1 MRGSH
6 RRVEEEVAAGDG
18 AQHGGVDAL
27 QHHRVAQ
34 LVAQVLH
41 ALELP
46 LEGADLLARVFV
58 AFVSKPKRAV
68 LLLQGSDPRAQGADG
83 LRPLHDGPADAP
95 ERSARSQILMRVH
108 LQARAEQPGPEMSSS
123 GWPPSV
129 WRPRALTSHVSEQL
143 PS

>member
-46 LEGADLLARVFV
+46 LQAADLLARVLV
-58 AFVSKPKRAV
+58 AFVSKPERAV
-68 LLLQGSDPRAQGADG
+68 LLLQRGDPRAQGADG
-83 LRPLHDGPADAP
+83 LRPLHGGFVAL
-95 ERSARSQILMRVH
+95 RSARSG
-108 LQARAEQPGPEMSSS
+108 LQAAHIPTFQGREQRVRTAPCCSWPLRLETRVLTPHVLRAA
-123 GWPPSV
+123 
-129 WRPRALTSHVSEQL
+129 R
-143 PS
+143 

>member
-46 LEGADLLARVFV
+46 LKGADLLARVFV
-58 AFVSKPKRAV
+58 AFVSKPERAV

-83 LRPLHDGPADAP
+83 LRPLHDGPA
-95 ERSARSQILMRVH
+95 ERSARSRGPAHMRVR
-108 LQARAEQPGPEMSSS
+108 LRARAEQPGPEMSSS

>member
-58 AFVSKPKRAV
+58 AFVSKPERAV

-83 LRPLHDGPADAP
+83 LRPLHDGPA
-95 ERSARSQILMRVH
+95 ERSARSRGPAHMRVH
-108 LQARAEQPGPEMSSS
+108 LHRAES
-123 GWPPSV
+123 GTA
-129 WRPRALTSHVSEQL
+129 RPRNVDVKSGCVDAAFVLHPTPPILT
-143 PS
+143 

>member
-46 LEGADLLARVFV
+46 LKGADLLARVFV
-58 AFVSKPKRAV
+58 AFVSKPERAV
-68 LLLQGSDPRAQGADG
+68 LLLERGDPRAQGADG
-83 LRPLHDGPADAP
+83 LRPLHDGPA
-95 ERSARSQILMRVH
+95 ERSARSRGPAHMRVH
-108 LQARAEQPGPEMSSS
+108 LHRASRTAAARASSAESGP
-123 GWPPSV
+123 WTC
-129 WRPRALTSHVSEQL
+129 RL
-143 PS
+143 

>member
-46 LEGADLLARVFV
+46 LKGADLLARVFV
-58 AFVSKPKRAV
+58 AFVSKPERAV

-83 LRPLHDGPADAP
+83 LRPLHDGPA
-95 ERSARSQILMRVH
+95 ERSARSRGARSHKVQPR
-108 LQARAEQPGPEMSSS
+108 ARAEQPARNRMSERLS
-123 GWPPSV
+123 GALRMCSTPTPP
-129 WRPRALTSHVSEQL
+129 T
-143 PS
+143 

>member
-46 LEGADLLARVFV
+46 LKGADLLARVFV
-58 AFVSKPKRAV
+58 AFVSKPERAV

-83 LRPLHDGPADAP
+83 LRPLHDGPA
-95 ERSARSQILMRVH
+95 ERSARSRG
-108 LQARAEQPGPEMSSS
+108 ARSHACAPSGESGTARPRNVVKRLAALRLETPGPYF
-123 GWPPSV
+123 
-129 WRPRALTSHVSEQL
+129 PRFRAAT
-143 PS
+143 

>member
-46 LEGADLLARVFV
+46 LKGADLLARVFV
-58 AFVSKPKRAV
+58 AFVSKPERAV
-68 LLLQGSDPRAQGADG
+68 LLLQ
-83 LRPLHDGPADAP
+83 
-95 ERSARSQILMRVH
+95 
-108 LQARAEQPGPEMSSS
+108 
-123 GWPPSV
+123 
-129 WRPRALTSHVSEQL
+129 
-143 PS
+143 